1 MFNSRAKRKF
11 PSNEISDSHF
21 GRQVIFVLFLFLIV
35 INVAIF
41 DSCASAGQTAPS
53 SNQVS
58 AKNSPLSFLQVSGAK
73 ILNQSKREIRLR
85 GFHYECF
92 YLLDKRIYDATK
104 SSGLQSD
111 GCFIEFSKYFCTAKD
126 LNEIKAMGANVIRIG
141 LRLWH
146 LEKAPFTYNQAAL
159 QHLDN
164 TIMRIAKQGL
174 YVILD
179 LHAAGQNNL
188 NHNKEYGHILWN
200 QTELQNRVVALWGVI
215 SERYQNNP
223 AIAGYD
229 LINEPMAPTKQAL
242 HNFYQ
247 RCITEI
253 RKHDRKHLLIIGKNL
268 GKPEDINFGGEYDD
282 SNIVLSVHFYKP
294 GQFTGQGKKG
304 FRLGRPYPGRYHG
317 IYWDAGQIEKYFNSI
332 LSGLKIERPLFVG
345 EFAANAWGGHGD
357 ALRWIEDVMAV
368 FNRKGIHYTYFSYK
382 FPMRGTRAF
391 LIPREEIKKDFF
403 KLFRRMRRGI
413 LACDK
418 VKTEKKQLFLSSNFE
433 SYPGLKQL
441 LTKGFTHND

>member
-1 MFNSRAKRKF
+1 MFNSGAKRLF
-11 PSNEISDSHF
+11 PLNEISDSYS
-21 GRQVIFVLFLFLIV
+21 GRQVIILLFLFLFV
-35 INVAIF
+35 IDVVSF
-41 DSCASAGQTAPS
+41 GSSTLAGQTAPS

-58 AKNSPLSFLQVSGAK
+58 AQNSPLSFLHVSNAK
-73 ILNQSKREIRLR
+73 ILNQSNREIRLR

-92 YLLDKRIYDATK
+92 YFLGKRIYDAAK
-104 SSGLQSD
+104 SSGLQSA
-111 GCFIEFSKYFCTAKD
+111 GCFIEFSKYYCTAKD
-126 LNEIKAMGANVIRIG
+126 LAEIKAIGANVIRIG

-146 LEKAPFTYNQAAL
+146 LEKAPFTYNQAAF

-164 TIMRIAKQGL
+164 TIMGIAEQGL

-179 LHAAGQNNL
+179 LHAAGQNSL

-242 HNFYQ
+242 HSFYQ
-247 RCITEI
+247 RCIKEI
-253 RKHDRKHLLIIGKNL
+253 RKHDRKHLLFIEKNL

-294 GQFTGQGKKG
+294 AQFTRQGRKGSQLGQ
-304 FRLGRPYPGRYHG
+304 PYPGKYNR
-317 IYWDAGQIEKYFNSI
+317 IYWDAGQIEKYFNRI

-345 EFAANAWGGHGD
+345 EFAANAWGGHED

-382 FPMRGTRAF
+382 FPLRGTRAF
-391 LIPREEIKKDFF
+391 LIPREEIIKDIF
-403 KLFRRMRRGI
+403 KVLRQIRLGR

-418 VKTEKKQLFLSSNFE
+418 VTTGQKQLFLSSNFE
-433 SYPGLKQL
+433 SYPGLRQV
-441 LTKGFTHND
+441 LTKGFTYND